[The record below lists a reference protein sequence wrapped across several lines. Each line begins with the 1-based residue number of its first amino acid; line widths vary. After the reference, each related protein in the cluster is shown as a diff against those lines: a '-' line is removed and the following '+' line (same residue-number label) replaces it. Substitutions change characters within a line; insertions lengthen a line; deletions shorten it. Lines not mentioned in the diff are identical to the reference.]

1 MIIKY
6 WLKII
11 VCNEAK
17 YIRYIYNMMLEDMDS
32 MPDKDNWASLVKKLL
47 ESLGFNDVWLAQGVG
62 NVNLFLS
69 LVKQRL
75 HDQFIQNWNSRIQE
89 SSRANFY
96 ACVSSF
102 QFRNYLNFVKVKKYR
117 NALTRLICSS
127 HRLEIESG
135 RWHKP
140 VKIPTHQ
147 RLCKRCNVIENEF
160 HFLFECS
167 LYNDLRKQYI
177 DIYFYTNPNH
187 LKLKQMF
194 NTTNEKQI
202 IDIAIFVQK
211 AFTLRN
217 TLCY

>member
-1 MIIKY
+1 MFRRGGQLPGNLKFYYNGMELSIVESSSYLGVVFTPGGSFSLAQSTLAGQAPYLDLIVICKIETVHQRFCKRLLGVKKCTQNDFVYGELGRTSFQNNRFFMIIKY

-17 YIRYIYNMMLEDMDS
+17 NIRYIYNMMLEDMDR

-75 HDQFIQNWNSRIQE
+75 HDQFIQNCNSRIQE

-102 QFRNYLNFVKVKKYR
+102 QFRNYL
-117 NALTRLICSS
+117 
-127 HRLEIESG
+127 
-135 RWHKP
+135 
-140 VKIPTHQ
+140 
-147 RLCKRCNVIENEF
+147 
-160 HFLFECS
+160 
-167 LYNDLRKQYI
+167 
-177 DIYFYTNPNH
+177 
-187 LKLKQMF
+187 
-194 NTTNEKQI
+194 
-202 IDIAIFVQK
+202 K
-211 AFTLRN
+211 A
-217 TLCY
+217 